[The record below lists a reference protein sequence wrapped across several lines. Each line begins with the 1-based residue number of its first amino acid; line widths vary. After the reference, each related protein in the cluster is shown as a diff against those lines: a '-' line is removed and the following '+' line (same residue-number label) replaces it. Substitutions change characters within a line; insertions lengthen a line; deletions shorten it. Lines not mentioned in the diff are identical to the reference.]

1 MIWYE
6 SLWRNVDGRFL
17 KGLWGVLVRMWQY
30 WCPSEVDLALS
41 ARACANHRKWEP
53 PGRAEAESRVTGRSP
68 AGPSSCSSDLTHH
81 ICHWLE
87 AHLAVLKHLLLRICS
102 QMLFRNVS
110 VALKMF
116 TCGNI
121 PRVAAA
127 NLYAPHTS
135 PSCSLCHT
143 ASQSFRLHPSFS
155 SNGRPLSTSCVLKEL
170 GHPSGT
176 HLGGE
181 AEGRGAGKTVAGQMV
196 LWPGRTII
204 YCNSGPV
211 RLKEREGEV
220 AWRALILICLPPT
233 PPLPL
238 PPPIIDNSCAVWWL
252 VRGEDGCWGENCDVY
267 LFSSGGSRVCASP
280 TYLSLTVS
288 R

>member
-1 MIWYE
+1 M
-6 SLWRNVDGRFL
+6 
-17 KGLWGVLVRMWQY
+17 
-30 WCPSEVDLALS
+30 
-41 ARACANHRKWEP
+41 
-53 PGRAEAESRVTGRSP
+53 
-68 AGPSSCSSDLTHH
+68 
-81 ICHWLE
+81 CHWLE
-87 AHLAVLKHLLLRICS
+87 ADLAVLKHLHLSMCS
-102 QMLFRNVS
+102 EMLFRNFF

-116 TCGNI
+116 ICDNI
-121 PRVAAA
+121 PRVATA
-127 NLYAPHTS
+127 NLYALHTS

-143 ASQSFRLHPSFS
+143 ASQSCRLHPSFS

-220 AWRALILICLPPT
+220 AWRALTLICL
-233 PPLPL
+233 
-238 PPPIIDNSCAVWWL
+238 
-252 VRGEDGCWGENCDVY
+252 
-267 LFSSGGSRVCASP
+267 SP
-280 TYLSLTVS
+280 HPFLYPHPS
-288 R
+288 